1 MSSMPHLGLL
11 GAFSMPIKSDPRLGE
26 NLRRWI
32 ASGQPRR
39 WVESRLGHW
48 DHADWLV
55 LLGNLRHTEFWP
67 MDPEAIGAVLEQLRQ
82 AGCHRRAG

>member
-1 MSSMPHLGLL
+1 MS
-11 GAFSMPIKSDPRLGE
+11 AESDLCLAD

-32 ASGQPRR
+32 ESGLPRR

-67 MDPEAIGAVLEQLRQ
+67 MDPSAIGAVLEQLRLERLK
-82 AGCHRRAG
+82 HRRLSAPNKPGRAA